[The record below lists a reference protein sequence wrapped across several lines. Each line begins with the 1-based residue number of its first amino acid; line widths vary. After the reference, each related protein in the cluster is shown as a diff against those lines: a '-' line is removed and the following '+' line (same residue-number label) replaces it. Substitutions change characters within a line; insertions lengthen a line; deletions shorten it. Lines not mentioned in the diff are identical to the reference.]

1 MSDQNDMSNIEK
13 KNGHGA
19 RDVSLASMIISA
31 IWIGVLSLV
40 KALWGLIVASDKP
53 FGLTMNEI
61 VLSGIVIA
69 AVFSPVYLSI
79 ILDKIREIKI
89 SH

>member
-1 MSDQNDMSNIEK
+1 MSDEPEK
-13 KNGHGA
+13 ENKNGA
-19 RDVSLASMIISA
+19 KDVSLASMILSA
-31 IWIGVLSLV
+31 VWIGALSLA
-40 KALWGLIVASDKP
+40 KALWGLIVSSDKP

-79 ILDKIREIKI
+79 VLDKIREIKI

>member
-1 MSDQNDMSNIEK
+1 MSDQTET
-13 KNGHGA
+13 KNNHGA
-19 RDVSLASMIISA
+19 KDVSLASMIVSA
-31 IWIGVLSLV
+31 IWIGVLSLA
-40 KALWGLIVASDKP
+40 KALWGLVGATDKP

-89 SH
+89 GN

>member
-1 MSDQNDMSNIEK
+1 MSDQDDQSEK
-13 KNGHGA
+13 KNVHKA
-19 RDVSLASMIISA
+19 KDVSLASMIISA
-31 IWIGVLSLV
+31 IWIGVLSLA
-40 KALWGLIVASDKP
+40 KALWGLIVTTDKP